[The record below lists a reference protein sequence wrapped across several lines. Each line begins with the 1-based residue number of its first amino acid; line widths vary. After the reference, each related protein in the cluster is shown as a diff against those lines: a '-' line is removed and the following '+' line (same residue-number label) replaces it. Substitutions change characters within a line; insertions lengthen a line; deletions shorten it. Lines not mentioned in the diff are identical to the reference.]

1 MENEKILLHRRGW
14 RDIPDNSKINQGPV
28 TLLFERAK
36 RKDKTTMEK
45 EAPVNTK
52 KEGQTVE
59 EPEVI
64 EEIVIEELSID
75 GVCGVY

>member
-1 MENEKILLHRRGW
+1 M
-14 RDIPDNSKINQGPV
+14 NQGPV
-28 TLLFERAK
+28 TFIIKRGI

-45 EAPVNTK
+45 DTPVTNK
-52 KEGQTVE
+52 NDSQKVE